1 MIDSWLFAAI
11 CLFFLA
17 FCAVLRVKPGPS
29 LLDRLIAINAAVTIA
44 CGAVVVLTIATG
56 NLAMLEAGIITAVI
70 IFAVTS
76 WTANAVERGRS

>member
-17 FCAVLRVKPGPS
+17 FCAVLRVRPGPS

-44 CGAVVVLTIATG
+44 CGAVVALTVATG
-56 NLAMLEAGIITAVI
+56 NLAVLGAGIIIAVI
-70 IFAVTS
+70 IFAGTS
-76 WTANAVERGRS
+76 WTAKTVGGGRT